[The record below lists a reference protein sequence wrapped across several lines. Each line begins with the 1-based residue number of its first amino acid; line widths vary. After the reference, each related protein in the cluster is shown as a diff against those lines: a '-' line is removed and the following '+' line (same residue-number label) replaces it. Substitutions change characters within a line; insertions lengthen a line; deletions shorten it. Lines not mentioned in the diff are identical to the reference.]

1 MNITKVELWTNK
13 CYSCHS
19 KEYVPLHQWFLS
31 LGLPLGKFESIR
43 IPLKKEWLEF
53 AQKMK
58 EVNIEPPFVVIRVDD
73 KDTEAFIYRYDN
85 FIKQIE
91 RSNALNITKEQ
102 QEAIARTILVKEDK
116 KDTETIQLT
125 KKTTTKKQSIV
136 KKNKTKTTEV
146 K

>member
-13 CYSCHS
+13 CYPCHS
-19 KEYVPLHQWFLS
+19 KEYLPLHQWFLS

-58 EVNIEPPFVVIRVDD
+58 EVNIEPPFVVIRVEDD
-73 KDTEAFIYRYDN
+73 EREAFIYRYEN
-85 FIKQIE
+85 FIKEIE
-91 RSNALNITKEQ
+91 RSEMFITREQ
-102 QEAIARTILVKEDK
+102 QDEIARNILVKEDK
-116 KDTETIQLT
+116 DTGTVRLT
-125 KKTTTKKQSIV
+125 KKVNKKQSIV
-136 KKNKTKTTEV
+136 KKEKTKTTEV

>member
-13 CYSCHS
+13 CYPCHS

-31 LGLPLGKFESIR
+31 LGLPLDRFESIR

-58 EVNIEPPFVVIRVDD
+58 EVNIEPPFVVIRVEDGEV
-73 KDTEAFIYRYDN
+73 EAFIYRYEN
-85 FIKQIE
+85 FIKEIE
-91 RSNALNITKEQ
+91 RSEMFITKEQ
-102 QEAIARTILVKEDK
+102 QDEIARSILVKEDK
-116 KDTETIQLT
+116 DTETVQLS
-125 KKTTTKKQSIV
+125 KKVNKKQSIV
-136 KKNKTKTTEV
+136 KKEKTKTTEV

>member
-13 CYSCHS
+13 CYPCHS

-31 LGLPLGKFESIR
+31 LGLPLDKFESIR

-58 EVNIEPPFVVIRVDD
+58 EVSIEPPFVVIRVEDGEV
-73 KDTEAFIYRYDN
+73 EAFIYRYEN
-85 FIKQIE
+85 FIKEIE
-91 RSNALNITKEQ
+91 RSEAVNITREQ
-102 QEAIARTILVKEDK
+102 QDEIARSILVKQD
-116 KDTETIQLT
+116 KDTETVQLT
-125 KKTTTKKQSIV
+125 KKVNKKQSIV
-136 KKNKTKTTEV
+136 KKEKTKTTEV

>member
-31 LGLPLGKFESIR
+31 LGLPLDRFESIR

-58 EVNIEPPFVVIRVDD
+58 EVNIEPPFVVIRVEDGEV
-73 KDTEAFIYRYDN
+73 EAFIYRYDN
-85 FIKQIE
+85 FIKEIE
-91 RSNALNITKEQ
+91 RSEMFITKEQ
-102 QEAIARTILVKEDK
+102 QNEIARSILVKEDK
-116 KDTETIQLT
+116 DTETVQLT
-125 KKTTTKKQSIV
+125 KKVNKKQSIV
-136 KKNKTKTTEV
+136 KKEKTKTTEV

>member
-13 CYSCHS
+13 CYPCHS

-31 LGLPLGKFESIR
+31 LGLPLDRFESIR

-58 EVNIEPPFVVIRVDD
+58 EVNIEPPFVVIRVEDGEM
-73 KDTEAFIYRYDN
+73 EAFIYRYDN
-85 FIKQIE
+85 FIKEIE
-91 RSNALNITKEQ
+91 RSEMFITREQ
-102 QEAIARTILVKEDK
+102 QDEIARNILVKEDK
-116 KDTETIQLT
+116 DTETVQLS
-125 KKTTTKKQSIV
+125 KKVNKKQSIV
-136 KKNKTKTTEV
+136 KKEKTKTTEV

>member
-1 MNITKVELWTNK
+1 MNIKKVELWTNK
-13 CYSCHS
+13 CYPCHS

-58 EVNIEPPFVVIRVDD
+58 EVNIEPPFVVIRVED
-73 KDTEAFIYRYDN
+73 KDTEAFIYRYEN
-85 FIKQIE
+85 FIKEIE
-91 RSNALNITKEQ
+91 RSEAVNITREQ
-102 QEAIARTILVKEDK
+102 QDEIARSILVKQDK
-116 KDTETIQLT
+116 ETETVQLT
-125 KKTTTKKQSIV
+125 KKVNKKQSIV
-136 KKNKTKTTEV
+136 KKEKTKTTEV

>member
-13 CYSCHS
+13 CYPCHS
-19 KEYVPLHQWFLS
+19 KEYLPLHQWFLS

-58 EVNIEPPFVVIRVDD
+58 EVNIKPPFVVIRVED
-73 KDTEAFIYRYDN
+73 KEVEAFIYDYEN

-91 RSNALNITKEQ
+91 RSEMFITREQ
-102 QEAIARTILVKEDK
+102 QDEIARNILVKEE
-116 KDTETIQLT
+116 KDTETVQLT
-125 KKTTTKKQSIV
+125 KKVNKKQSIV
-136 KKNKTKTTEV
+136 KKEKTKTTEV

>member
-13 CYSCHS
+13 CYPCHS

-31 LGLPLGKFESIR
+31 LGLPLNKFESIR

-58 EVNIEPPFVVIRVDD
+58 EVNIEPPFVVIRVEDG
-73 KDTEAFIYRYDN
+73 KVEAFIYRYEN
-85 FIKQIE
+85 FIKEIE
-91 RSNALNITKEQ
+91 RSEMFITKEQ
-102 QEAIARTILVKEDK
+102 QDEIARNILVKQDR
-116 KDTETIQLT
+116 DTETVELS
-125 KKTTTKKQSIV
+125 KKVSKKQSIV
-136 KKNKTKTTEV
+136 KKEKTKTTEV

>member
-13 CYSCHS
+13 CYPCHS

-31 LGLPLGKFESIR
+31 LGLPLDRFESIR

-58 EVNIEPPFVVIRVDD
+58 EVSIEPPFVVIRVEDGEM
-73 KDTEAFIYRYDN
+73 EAFIYRYEN
-85 FIKQIE
+85 FIKEIE
-91 RSNALNITKEQ
+91 RSEAVNITREQ
-102 QEAIARTILVKEDK
+102 QDEIARSILVKEDK
-116 KDTETIQLT
+116 DTETVQLT
-125 KKTTTKKQSIV
+125 KKVNKKQSIV
-136 KKNKTKTTEV
+136 KREKTKTTEV

>member
-13 CYSCHS
+13 CYPCHS

-31 LGLPLGKFESIR
+31 LGLPLDKFESIR

-58 EVNIEPPFVVIRVDD
+58 EVNIEPPFVVIRVEDGEV
-73 KDTEAFIYRYDN
+73 EAFIYRYDN
-85 FIKQIE
+85 FIKEIE
-91 RSNALNITKEQ
+91 RSEAVNITREQ
-102 QEAIARTILVKEDK
+102 QDEIARSILVKQD
-116 KDTETIQLT
+116 KDTETVQLT
-125 KKTTTKKQSIV
+125 RKVNKKQSIV
-136 KKNKTKTTEV
+136 KKEKTKTTEV

>member
-13 CYSCHS
+13 CYPCHS

-31 LGLPLGKFESIR
+31 LGLPLGKFESVR

-58 EVNIEPPFVVIRVDD
+58 EVNIEPPFVVIRVEDGEM
-73 KDTEAFIYRYDN
+73 EAFIYRYDN
-85 FIKQIE
+85 FIKEIE
-91 RSNALNITKEQ
+91 RSEMFITKEQ
-102 QEAIARTILVKEDK
+102 QDEIARSILVKEDK
-116 KDTETIQLT
+116 DTETVQLS
-125 KKTTTKKQSIV
+125 KKVNKKQSIV
-136 KKNKTKTTEV
+136 KKEKTKTTEV

>member
-13 CYSCHS
+13 CYPCHS

-31 LGLPLGKFESIR
+31 LGLPLDKFESIR

-58 EVNIEPPFVVIRVDD
+58 EVSIEPPFVVIRVEDGEV
-73 KDTEAFIYRYDN
+73 EAFIYRYEN
-85 FIKQIE
+85 FIKEIE
-91 RSNALNITKEQ
+91 RSEAVNITREQ
-102 QEAIARTILVKEDK
+102 QDEIARSILVKQD
-116 KDTETIQLT
+116 KDTETVQLS
-125 KKTTTKKQSIV
+125 KKVNKKQSIV
-136 KKNKTKTTEV
+136 KKEKTKTTEV

>member
-13 CYSCHS
+13 CYPCHS

-31 LGLPLGKFESIR
+31 LGLPLDKFESIR

-53 AQKMK
+53 ARKMK
-58 EVNIEPPFVVIRVDD
+58 DEARIEPPFVVIRVDSD
-73 KDTEAFIYRYDN
+73 IEAFIYDYET
-85 FIKQIE
+85 FIKEIE
-91 RSNALNITKEQ
+91 RSEMFITKEQ
-102 QEAIARTILVKEDK
+102 QDKIADSILVKQD

-125 KKTTTKKQSIV
+125 KKVNKKQSIV
-136 KKNKTKTTEV
+136 KKEKTKTTEV

>member
-1 MNITKVELWTNK
+1 MNIKKVELWTNK
-13 CYSCHS
+13 CYPCHS

-58 EVNIEPPFVVIRVDD
+58 EVNIEPPFVVIRVEDGEV
-73 KDTEAFIYRYDN
+73 EAFIYRYEN
-85 FIKQIE
+85 FIKEIE
-91 RSNALNITKEQ
+91 RSEMFITKEQ
-102 QEAIARTILVKEDK
+102 QDEIARSILVKEDK
-116 KDTETIQLT
+116 DTETVQLS
-125 KKTTTKKQSIV
+125 KKVNKKQSIV
-136 KKNKTKTTEV
+136 KKEKTKTTEV

>member
-13 CYSCHS
+13 CYPCHS

-31 LGLPLGKFESIR
+31 LGLPLDKFESIR

-58 EVNIEPPFVVIRVDD
+58 EVNIEPPFVVIRVEDGEV
-73 KDTEAFIYRYDN
+73 EAFIYRYEN
-85 FIKQIE
+85 FIKEIE
-91 RSNALNITKEQ
+91 RSEMFITKEQ
-102 QEAIARTILVKEDK
+102 QDEIARSILVKEDK
-116 KDTETIQLT
+116 DTETVQLP
-125 KKTTTKKQSIV
+125 KKVNKKQSIV
-136 KKNKTKTTEV
+136 KKEKTKTTEV

>member
-13 CYSCHS
+13 CYPCHS

-31 LGLPLGKFESIR
+31 LGLPLNKFESIR

-58 EVNIEPPFVVIRVDD
+58 EVNIEPPFVVIRVEDGEM
-73 KDTEAFIYRYDN
+73 EAFIYRYEN
-85 FIKQIE
+85 FIKEIE
-91 RSNALNITKEQ
+91 RSEMFITREQ
-102 QEAIARTILVKEDK
+102 QDEIARNILVKEE
-116 KDTETIQLT
+116 KDTETVQLS
-125 KKTTTKKQSIV
+125 KKVNKKQSIV
-136 KKNKTKTTEV
+136 KKEKTKTTEV